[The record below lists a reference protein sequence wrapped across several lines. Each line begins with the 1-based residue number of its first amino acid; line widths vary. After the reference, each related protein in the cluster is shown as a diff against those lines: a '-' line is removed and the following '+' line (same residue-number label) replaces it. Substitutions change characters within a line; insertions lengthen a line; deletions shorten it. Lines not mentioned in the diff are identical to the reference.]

1 MISAQTMIPIANL
14 PPHKKAP
21 ILSTIYGVTSDSEQ
35 AYKKTFK
42 KLTTADWMTNNRW
55 LHAQSRDVQFRI
67 IVHLTRLSLP
77 LVNIDTYLLADIL
90 FDYMDRPEDMMK
102 HMNATMKESE
112 YVFELPSGVY
122 GILIEKLS
130 VPNVRNGTIQRVVQT
145 IFKNIIR
152 LVTSEQPYFS
162 RTHVIMLY
170 DKLRALFFTFT
181 KPNGS
186 SRFKHLVQTVVSL
199 LKYKPSSLNNTPS
212 LTYRIQCLQTVHH
225 AIITST
231 FKMLACRKHYEDI
244 DTLFHYCRQS
254 LQKSVHQWLSQLD
267 ETDINIVWERCP
279 QMTAYC
285 KQKSCVFRSTCLF
298 HPQSAIAQRCSDLI
312 TKDEECLIQGIG
324 STIETLDRVHQSN
337 ISKKTRWALLQT
349 FPIIVRRN
357 IVLRLMTEVSVFSDT
372 DANINKDALNDTR
385 KLFQTNVSSI
395 VKLMHIRKEDL
406 QKLVHFY
413 TNVFGISAYDLFVT
427 QKWSTLT
434 ATRLSLWLQHT
445 NTISLKLYDTF
456 LQDLESRMNSLKP
469 SNGIVFTFRMAK
481 ALRGNELKLRKL
493 IEHPI
498 DTVRN
503 VTIVQDC
510 LQRMGTILTKHIQF
524 FQQPS
529 QKSYLRFVRCF
540 LLLEYVLKLPEASH
554 NAQEST
560 TGTPDECAICYN
572 EVEGSLHTL
581 PCGHAFHPECMFKLT
596 QHSASGN
603 RVLPYLARCP
613 YCMSEIEPKETIV
626 QSLQTESLPT
636 WRRALY
642 YYVYKL

>member
-1 MISAQTMIPIANL
+1 MIAAQTIHPIVNL

-21 ILSTIYGVTSDSEQ
+21 ILSTIHGVKSDSEA

-42 KLTTADWMTNNRW
+42 KLTTAEWMTNNCW
-55 LHAQSRDVQFRI
+55 LHSQSRDVQFRI

-102 HMNATMKESE
+102 QMSATMKESE

-130 VPNVRNGTIQRVVQT
+130 VPNVRDETIQRVVQT

-152 LVTSEQPYFS
+152 LVTREQPYFS

-181 KPNGS
+181 KPFGS
-186 SRFKHLVQTVVSL
+186 SRFAYLVQTVVSL
-199 LKYKPSSLNNTPS
+199 LKYKPSQNNTPS

-254 LQKSVHQWLSQLD
+254 LQKAVHQWLSQLD
-267 ETDINIVWERCP
+267 ETEMNIVWERCA
-279 QMTAYC
+279 QITAYC

-298 HPQSAIAQRCSDLI
+298 HPQSAIAQRCSGLI

-337 ISKKTRWALLQT
+337 MSKKTRWALLQT

-372 DANINKDALNDTR
+372 DANINKDAFNDTK
-385 KLFQTNVSSI
+385 KLFQTNVPSI

-413 TNVFGISAYDLFVT
+413 TSVFGMSAYDLLAT

-434 ATRLSLWLQHT
+434 TTRLTLWLQHT
-445 NTISLKLYDTF
+445 NTISLKLYDIF
-456 LQDLESRMNSLKP
+456 LQDLESRMNSFKP

-481 ALRGNELKLRKL
+481 ALRGNALKLRKL

-503 VTIVQDC
+503 LNTVQDC

-540 LLLEYVLKLPEASH
+540 LLLEYVLKLPEVSH
-554 NAQEST
+554 NEQAST
-560 TGTPDECAICYN
+560 TGTPGECAICYN
-572 EVEGSLHTL
+572 EVEGSLHML
-581 PCGHAFHPECMFKLT
+581 PCGHSFHPECMFKLT

-603 RVLPYLARCP
+603 CVLPYLARCP
-613 YCMSEIEPKETIV
+613 YCMSEIEPKDTIV
-626 QSLQTESLPT
+626 QSLQQTESLPT
-636 WRRALY
+636 WKRALY